1 MLNGTEVDRLFSAL
15 CISRN
20 GKQGVFPESPV
31 RHVYCV
37 GLGMGIFHAKYV
49 RAGKGLKGSIKP
61 NTLKLA
67 NFCRSIPFLLWGG
80 SLPAVARGGM
90 LCQLAGD

>member
-1 MLNGTEVDRLFSAL
+1 MLNGTEADGVFSAL

-20 GKQGVFPESPV
+20 GKQGVFPESAV
-31 RHVYCV
+31 RNVYGI
-37 GLGMGIFHAKYV
+37 GLGMRIFHSKYV

-67 NFCRSIPFLLWGG
+67 NFCRLIPFLLWVG
-80 SLPAVARGGM
+80 SLPAVARGGT